1 MKRFLQSAK
10 NKTLL
15 YIILGTSLFILIAV
29 FNYPTKNIRKL
40 EKKEATMIE
49 DKATISIEPLH
60 FSQEIEKK
68 SKYILS
74 ADSAKFFQE
83 KGKGVLKNFSLTY
96 IYNGGKK
103 IILSGAKAVVNLD
116 VDKDL
121 SNVDM
126 SIADIYSRGK
136 IIAVSSE
143 GYTFE
148 TEKLFW
154 DGSKKVIS
162 TAEPIIL
169 FGNNFKVTGEGL
181 MADLDNEK
189 MEIVSK
195 VNVTATQEA
204 LKNVKSKS
212 SNLNKSSSGKS
223 KI

>member
-1 MKRFLQSAK
+1 MKRLLRSAK

-15 YIILGTSLFILIAV
+15 YIILGSSLFLLIAI
-29 FNYPTKNIRKL
+29 FNYPTENLRKL
-40 EKKEATMIE
+40 DKKEAKMVK

-83 KGKGVLKNFSLTY
+83 KGKGVLRNFSLTY

-103 IILSGAKAVVNLD
+103 LTLSGAKAVVNINA
-116 VDKDL
+116 DKDL

-126 SIADIYSRGK
+126 SIANIYSRGK
-136 IIAVSSE
+136 ITAVSSE

-148 TEKLFW
+148 TEKLLW
-154 DGSKKVIS
+154 NGSKRVIS
-162 TAEPIIL
+162 TTEPIIL
-169 FGNNFKVTGEGL
+169 YGNNFKVTGEGL
-181 MADLDNEK
+181 KADIDNER

-195 VNVTATQEA
+195 VSVTATQEA
-204 LKNVKSKS
+204 LKNIKSKS